1 MLKLTDSQQTKV
13 VHIPIELAQSV
24 GVFKDMI
31 ESPAVEGLEPV
42 YQANAIKH

>member
-1 MLKLTDSQQTKV
+1 MLKLTDSQRTKV

-42 YQANAIKH
+42 YQGSASKN